1 MPEPAHDQNTGGGGR
16 LGGPGGAELTGAM
29 PGGGGGG
36 MPMGATG
43 GTGGLGGD
51 AIEPNPPAPGVLA
64 AVGME
69 LTGRACGTAPAAAS
83 RALALRSLSLPASMI
98 PESVPVRNVAMGMI
112 NSKNFWSMGLMALSG
127 CVTNMIEYS
136 TTNTMPT
143 KVSAR
148 QMPMKN
154 LSRAMSCS
162 SVYTKGSVAVSGL
175 VGDLILSRILIYIL
189 LLVLFVPQQVWL
201 RAVDL
206 WACPG
211 VGLAGL

>member
-16 LGGPGGAELTGAM
+16 LGGPGGAELTGDM
-29 PGGGGGG
+29 LGGGGGGG

-43 GTGGLGGD
+43 DTGGLGGN
-51 AIEPNPPAPGVLA
+51 AIEPNPPVLGAPGM
-64 AVGME
+64 G

-83 RALALRSLSLPASMI
+83 RALAFKSLSLPASMI

-112 NSKNFWSMGLMALSG
+112 SSKNFWSMGLMALSG

-143 KVSAR
+143 KVKAR

-175 VGDLILSRILIYIL
+175 VGDLILSRILIYIV
-189 LLVLFVPQQVWL
+189 LLVGVGVGPLGW
-201 RAVDL
+201 AVL
-206 WACPG
+206 GFLAACPG
-211 VGLAGL
+211 VGLAVL